1 MADVIQLLPDSVA
14 NQIAAGEVV
23 QRPASVVKELM
34 ENALDAGATK
44 VQVILKNA
52 GKGFIQVIDDG
63 KGMSPRDSR
72 MAFERHATSKISC
85 AQDLFNIRT
94 MGFRGEALASI
105 ASVAEVELRTKR
117 EEDELGTYLFVA
129 DSELKN
135 QENIDKTKE
144 LLTKYGLID
153 FINSY
158 PQELSGGMR
167 QRIALIRTLATNP
180 QVLLL
185 DEPFSALD
193 YQTRINVS
201 EDIFKMIKDSNVSA
215 ILVTHDI
222 SEAIAM
228 ADRVIVLSHRPA
240 KLKKIIDIKTDSPDN
255 TPFNKRL
262 SSEFR
267 KYFDEIWGLLN
278 E

>member
-1 MADVIQLLPDSVA
+1 MKNVSKTFYTEI
-14 NQIAAGEVV
+14 G
-23 QRPASVVKELM
+23 
-34 ENALDAGATK
+34 ALDVLEDITFNLNEGEIIAIVGPSGS
-44 VQVILKNA
+44 
-52 GKGFIQVIDDG
+52 GKSTLLNIISKLIEPTEGEIYVDG
-63 KGMSPRDSR
+63 EIGYMFQRD
-72 MAFERHATSKISC
+72 H
-85 AQDLFNIRT
+85 LFNWRT
-94 MGFRGEALASI
+94 VWKNIM
-105 ASVAEVELRTKR
+105 
-117 EEDELGTYLFVA
+117 LGL
-129 DSELKN
+129 EIKKEKN

-255 TPFNKRL
+255 TPFNNRL

>member
-1 MADVIQLLPDSVA
+1 MKKLEMKNVSKTFYTEI
-14 NQIAAGEVV
+14 G
-23 QRPASVVKELM
+23 
-34 ENALDAGATK
+34 ALDVLENITFNLNEGEIIAIVGPSGS
-44 VQVILKNA
+44 
-52 GKGFIQVIDDG
+52 GKSTLLNIISKLIEPTEGEIYVDG
-63 KGMSPRDSR
+63 EIGYMFQRD
-72 MAFERHATSKISC
+72 H
-85 AQDLFNIRT
+85 LFNWRT
-94 MGFRGEALASI
+94 VWKNIM
-105 ASVAEVELRTKR
+105 
-117 EEDELGTYLFVA
+117 LGL
-129 DSELKN
+129 EIKKEKN

-267 KYFDEIWGLLN
+267 KYVDEIWGLLN

>member
-1 MADVIQLLPDSVA
+1 MKKLEMKNVSKTFYTEI
-14 NQIAAGEVV
+14 G
-23 QRPASVVKELM
+23 
-34 ENALDAGATK
+34 ALDVLEDITFNLNEGEIIAIVGPSGS
-44 VQVILKNA
+44 
-52 GKGFIQVIDDG
+52 GKSTLLNIISKLIEPTEGEIYVDG
-63 KGMSPRDSR
+63 EIGYMFQRD
-72 MAFERHATSKISC
+72 H
-85 AQDLFNIRT
+85 LFNWRT
-94 MGFRGEALASI
+94 VWKNIM
-105 ASVAEVELRTKR
+105 
-117 EEDELGTYLFVA
+117 LGL
-129 DSELKN
+129 EIKKEKN
-135 QENIDKTKE
+135 QENIYKTKE

>member
-1 MADVIQLLPDSVA
+1 MKHVKKTFYTELGALDVLDDISFTLNQGEIVAIVGPSGAGKSTLLNIISGLLEPTS
-14 NQIAAGEVV
+14 GEVIV
-23 QRPASVVKELM
+23 DGDIGYMFQRDHLFNWRTVWKNLLIGLEIKKDKDEKKVERVKELL
-34 ENALDAGATK
+34 E
-44 VQVILKNA
+44 
-52 GKGFIQVIDDG
+52 
-63 KGMSPRDSR
+63 
-72 MAFERHATSKISC
+72 
-85 AQDLFNIRT
+85 
-94 MGFRGEALASI
+94 
-105 ASVAEVELRTKR
+105 
-117 EEDELGTYLFVA
+117 
-129 DSELKN
+129 
-135 QENIDKTKE
+135 
-144 LLTKYGLID
+144 KYGLID

-201 EDIFKMIKDSNVSA
+201 DDIYKMIKDSNVSA

-228 ADRVIVLSHRPA
+228 ADKVVVLSHRPA
-240 KLKKIIDIKTDSPDN
+240 RLKKIIDVRVNDKEM
-255 TPFNKRL
+255 TPLKKRV
-262 SSEFR
+262 SKEFR
-267 KYFDEIWGLLN
+267 EYFDEIWGLLD

>member
-1 MADVIQLLPDSVA
+1 MKNVSKTFYTEI
-14 NQIAAGEVV
+14 G
-23 QRPASVVKELM
+23 
-34 ENALDAGATK
+34 ALDVLENITFNLNEGEIIAIVGPSGS
-44 VQVILKNA
+44 
-52 GKGFIQVIDDG
+52 GKSTLLNIISKLIEPTEGEIYVDG
-63 KGMSPRDSR
+63 EIGYMFQRD
-72 MAFERHATSKISC
+72 H
-85 AQDLFNIRT
+85 LFNWRT
-94 MGFRGEALASI
+94 VWKNIM
-105 ASVAEVELRTKR
+105 
-117 EEDELGTYLFVA
+117 LGL
-129 DSELKN
+129 EIKKEKN
-135 QENIDKTKE
+135 QENIDKIKE

>member
-1 MADVIQLLPDSVA
+1 MKKLEMKNVSKTFYTEI
-14 NQIAAGEVV
+14 G
-23 QRPASVVKELM
+23 
-34 ENALDAGATK
+34 ALDVLENITFNLNEGEIIAIVGPSGS
-44 VQVILKNA
+44 
-52 GKGFIQVIDDG
+52 GKSTLLNIVSKLIEPTEGEIYVDG
-63 KGMSPRDSR
+63 EIGYMFQRD
-72 MAFERHATSKISC
+72 H
-85 AQDLFNIRT
+85 LFNWRT
-94 MGFRGEALASI
+94 VWKNIM
-105 ASVAEVELRTKR
+105 
-117 EEDELGTYLFVA
+117 LGL
-129 DSELKN
+129 EIKKEKN

>member
-1 MADVIQLLPDSVA
+1 MKKLEMKNVSKTFYTEI
-14 NQIAAGEVV
+14 G
-23 QRPASVVKELM
+23 
-34 ENALDAGATK
+34 ALDVLEDITFNLNEGEIIAIVGPSGSGKSTLLNIISK
-44 VQVILKNA
+44 LIEPTEGEIYVDGEIGYMFQRDHLFNWRTVWKNIMLGLEIKKEKNQKKLKN
-52 GKGFIQVIDDG
+52 GVD
-63 KGMSPRDSR
+63 
-72 MAFERHATSKISC
+72 
-85 AQDLFNIRT
+85 
-94 MGFRGEALASI
+94 
-105 ASVAEVELRTKR
+105 
-117 EEDELGTYLFVA
+117 
-129 DSELKN
+129 
-135 QENIDKTKE
+135 
-144 LLTKYGLID
+144 KYGLID

>member
-1 MADVIQLLPDSVA
+1 MKKLEMKNVSKTFYTEI
-14 NQIAAGEVV
+14 G
-23 QRPASVVKELM
+23 
-34 ENALDAGATK
+34 ALDVLEDITFNLNEGEIIAIVGPSGS
-44 VQVILKNA
+44 
-52 GKGFIQVIDDG
+52 GKSTLLNIISKLIEPTEGEIYVDG
-63 KGMSPRDSR
+63 EIGYMFQRDR
-72 MAFERHATSKISC
+72 
-85 AQDLFNIRT
+85 LFNWRT
-94 MGFRGEALASI
+94 VWKNIM
-105 ASVAEVELRTKR
+105 
-117 EEDELGTYLFVA
+117 LGL
-129 DSELKN
+129 EIKKEKN

>member
-1 MADVIQLLPDSVA
+1 MKNVSKTFYTEI
-14 NQIAAGEVV
+14 G
-23 QRPASVVKELM
+23 
-34 ENALDAGATK
+34 ALDVLEDITFNLNEGEIIAIVGPSGS
-44 VQVILKNA
+44 
-52 GKGFIQVIDDG
+52 GKSTLLNIISKLIEPTEGEIYVDG
-63 KGMSPRDSR
+63 EIGYMFQRD
-72 MAFERHATSKISC
+72 H
-85 AQDLFNIRT
+85 LFNWRT
-94 MGFRGEALASI
+94 VWKNIM
-105 ASVAEVELRTKR
+105 
-117 EEDELGTYLFVA
+117 LGL
-129 DSELKN
+129 EIKKEKN
-135 QENIDKTKE
+135 QENIDKTKD

>member
-1 MADVIQLLPDSVA
+1 MKKLEMKNVSKTFYTEI
-14 NQIAAGEVV
+14 G
-23 QRPASVVKELM
+23 
-34 ENALDAGATK
+34 ALDVLEDITFNLNEGEIIAIVGPSGS
-44 VQVILKNA
+44 
-52 GKGFIQVIDDG
+52 GKSTLLNIISKLIEPTEGEIYVDG
-63 KGMSPRDSR
+63 EIGYMFQRD
-72 MAFERHATSKISC
+72 H
-85 AQDLFNIRT
+85 LFNWRT
-94 MGFRGEALASI
+94 VWKNIM
-105 ASVAEVELRTKR
+105 
-117 EEDELGTYLFVA
+117 LGL
-129 DSELKN
+129 EIKKEKN

-193 YQTRINVS
+193 YQTRINDS

>member
-1 MADVIQLLPDSVA
+1 MKKLEMKNVSKTFYTEI
-14 NQIAAGEVV
+14 G
-23 QRPASVVKELM
+23 
-34 ENALDAGATK
+34 ALDVLENITFNLNEGEIIAIVGPSGS
-44 VQVILKNA
+44 
-52 GKGFIQVIDDG
+52 GKSTLLNIISKLIEPTEGEIYVDG
-63 KGMSPRDSR
+63 EIGYMFQRD
-72 MAFERHATSKISC
+72 H
-85 AQDLFNIRT
+85 LFNWRT
-94 MGFRGEALASI
+94 VWKNIM
-105 ASVAEVELRTKR
+105 
-117 EEDELGTYLFVA
+117 LGL
-129 DSELKN
+129 EIKKEKN

-267 KYFDEIWGLLN
+267 KYFDEIWGFLN

>member
-1 MADVIQLLPDSVA
+1 MKKLEMKNVSKTFYTEI
-14 NQIAAGEVV
+14 G
-23 QRPASVVKELM
+23 
-34 ENALDAGATK
+34 ALDVLENITFNLNEGEIIAIVGPSGS
-44 VQVILKNA
+44 
-52 GKGFIQVIDDG
+52 GKSTLLNIISKLIEPTEGEINVDG
-63 KGMSPRDSR
+63 EIGYMFQRD
-72 MAFERHATSKISC
+72 H
-85 AQDLFNIRT
+85 LFNWRT
-94 MGFRGEALASI
+94 VWKNIM
-105 ASVAEVELRTKR
+105 
-117 EEDELGTYLFVA
+117 LGL
-129 DSELKN
+129 EIKKEKN

>member
-1 MADVIQLLPDSVA
+1 MKKLEMKNVSKTFYTEI
-14 NQIAAGEVV
+14 G
-23 QRPASVVKELM
+23 
-34 ENALDAGATK
+34 ALDVLEDITFDLNEGEIIAIVGPSGS
-44 VQVILKNA
+44 
-52 GKGFIQVIDDG
+52 GKSTLLNIISKLIEPTEGEIYVDG
-63 KGMSPRDSR
+63 EIGYMFQRD
-72 MAFERHATSKISC
+72 H
-85 AQDLFNIRT
+85 LFNWRT
-94 MGFRGEALASI
+94 VWKNIM
-105 ASVAEVELRTKR
+105 
-117 EEDELGTYLFVA
+117 LGL
-129 DSELKN
+129 EIKKEKN
-135 QENIDKTKE
+135 QENIDKIKE

>member
-1 MADVIQLLPDSVA
+1 MKKLEMKNVSKTFYTEI
-14 NQIAAGEVV
+14 G
-23 QRPASVVKELM
+23 
-34 ENALDAGATK
+34 ALDVLENITFNLNEGEIIAIVGPSGS
-44 VQVILKNA
+44 
-52 GKGFIQVIDDG
+52 GKSTLLNIISKLIEPTEGEIYVDGEIGYMIQ
-63 KGMSPRDSR
+63 RD
-72 MAFERHATSKISC
+72 H
-85 AQDLFNIRT
+85 LFNWRT
-94 MGFRGEALASI
+94 VWKNIM
-105 ASVAEVELRTKR
+105 
-117 EEDELGTYLFVA
+117 LGL
-129 DSELKN
+129 EIKKEKN

>member
-1 MADVIQLLPDSVA
+1 MKKLEMKNVSKTFYTEI
-14 NQIAAGEVV
+14 G
-23 QRPASVVKELM
+23 
-34 ENALDAGATK
+34 ALDVLENITFNLNEGEIIAIVGPSGS
-44 VQVILKNA
+44 
-52 GKGFIQVIDDG
+52 GKSTLLNIISKLIEPTEGEIYVDG
-63 KGMSPRDSR
+63 EIGYMFQRD
-72 MAFERHATSKISC
+72 H
-85 AQDLFNIRT
+85 LFNWRT
-94 MGFRGEALASI
+94 VWKNIM
-105 ASVAEVELRTKR
+105 
-117 EEDELGTYLFVA
+117 LGL
-129 DSELKN
+129 EIKKEKN

-215 ILVTHDI
+215 ILATHDI

>member
-1 MADVIQLLPDSVA
+1 
-14 NQIAAGEVV
+14 
-23 QRPASVVKELM
+23 VKKLEM
-34 ENALDAGATK
+34 KNVSKTFYTEIGALDVLEDITFDLNEGEIIAIVGPSGS
-44 VQVILKNA
+44 
-52 GKGFIQVIDDG
+52 GKSTLLNIISKLIEPTEGEIYVDG
-63 KGMSPRDSR
+63 EIGYMFQRD
-72 MAFERHATSKISC
+72 H
-85 AQDLFNIRT
+85 LFNWRT
-94 MGFRGEALASI
+94 VWKNIM
-105 ASVAEVELRTKR
+105 
-117 EEDELGTYLFVA
+117 LGL
-129 DSELKN
+129 EIKKEKN
-135 QENIDKTKE
+135 QENIDKIKE

>member
-1 MADVIQLLPDSVA
+1 MKKLEMKNVSKTFYTEI
-14 NQIAAGEVV
+14 G
-23 QRPASVVKELM
+23 
-34 ENALDAGATK
+34 ALDVLEDITFNLNEGEIIAIVGPSGS
-44 VQVILKNA
+44 
-52 GKGFIQVIDDG
+52 GKSTLLNIISKLIEPTEGEIYVDG
-63 KGMSPRDSR
+63 EIGYMFQRD
-72 MAFERHATSKISC
+72 H
-85 AQDLFNIRT
+85 LFNWRT
-94 MGFRGEALASI
+94 VWKNIM
-105 ASVAEVELRTKR
+105 
-117 EEDELGTYLFVA
+117 LGL
-129 DSELKN
+129 EIKKEKN

-185 DEPFSALD
+185 DEPSSALD

>member
-1 MADVIQLLPDSVA
+1 MKKLEMMNVSKTFYTEI
-14 NQIAAGEVV
+14 G
-23 QRPASVVKELM
+23 
-34 ENALDAGATK
+34 ALDVLEDITFNLNEGEIIAIVGPSGS
-44 VQVILKNA
+44 
-52 GKGFIQVIDDG
+52 GKSTLLNIISKLIEPTEGEIYVDG
-63 KGMSPRDSR
+63 EIGYMFQRD
-72 MAFERHATSKISC
+72 H
-85 AQDLFNIRT
+85 LFNRRT
-94 MGFRGEALASI
+94 VWKNIM
-105 ASVAEVELRTKR
+105 
-117 EEDELGTYLFVA
+117 LGL
-129 DSELKN
+129 EIKKEKN

-193 YQTRINVS
+193 YQTRINIS
-201 EDIFKMIKDSNVSA
+201 EGIFKMIKDSNVSA

>member
-1 MADVIQLLPDSVA
+1 MKKLEMKNVSKTFYTEI
-14 NQIAAGEVV
+14 G
-23 QRPASVVKELM
+23 
-34 ENALDAGATK
+34 ALDVLENITFNLNEGEIIAIVGPSGS
-44 VQVILKNA
+44 
-52 GKGFIQVIDDG
+52 GKSTLLNIISKLIEPTEGEICVDG
-63 KGMSPRDSR
+63 EIGYMFQRD
-72 MAFERHATSKISC
+72 H
-85 AQDLFNIRT
+85 LFNWRT
-94 MGFRGEALASI
+94 VWKNIM
-105 ASVAEVELRTKR
+105 
-117 EEDELGTYLFVA
+117 LGL
-129 DSELKN
+129 EIKKEKN

>member
-1 MADVIQLLPDSVA
+1 MKNVSKTFYTEI
-14 NQIAAGEVV
+14 G
-23 QRPASVVKELM
+23 
-34 ENALDAGATK
+34 ALDVLEDITFNLNEGEIIAIVGPSGS
-44 VQVILKNA
+44 
-52 GKGFIQVIDDG
+52 GKSTLLNIISKLIEPTEGEIYIDG
-63 KGMSPRDSR
+63 EIGYMFQRD
-72 MAFERHATSKISC
+72 H
-85 AQDLFNIRT
+85 LFNWRT
-94 MGFRGEALASI
+94 VWKNIM
-105 ASVAEVELRTKR
+105 
-117 EEDELGTYLFVA
+117 LGL
-129 DSELKN
+129 EIKKEKN

>member
-1 MADVIQLLPDSVA
+1 MKKLEMKNVSKTFYTEI
-14 NQIAAGEVV
+14 G
-23 QRPASVVKELM
+23 
-34 ENALDAGATK
+34 ALDVLEDITFNLNEGEIIAIVGPSGS
-44 VQVILKNA
+44 
-52 GKGFIQVIDDG
+52 GKSTLLNIISKLIEPTEGEIYVDG
-63 KGMSPRDSR
+63 EIGYMFQCD
-72 MAFERHATSKISC
+72 H
-85 AQDLFNIRT
+85 LFNWRT
-94 MGFRGEALASI
+94 VWKNIM
-105 ASVAEVELRTKR
+105 
-117 EEDELGTYLFVA
+117 LGL
-129 DSELKN
+129 EIKKEKN

>member
-1 MADVIQLLPDSVA
+1 MKKLEMKNVSKTFYTEI
-14 NQIAAGEVV
+14 G
-23 QRPASVVKELM
+23 
-34 ENALDAGATK
+34 ALDVLEDITFNLNEGEIIAIVGPSGS
-44 VQVILKNA
+44 
-52 GKGFIQVIDDG
+52 GKSTLLNIISKLIEPTEGKIYVDG
-63 KGMSPRDSR
+63 EIGYMFQRD
-72 MAFERHATSKISC
+72 H
-85 AQDLFNIRT
+85 LFNWRT
-94 MGFRGEALASI
+94 VWKNIM
-105 ASVAEVELRTKR
+105 
-117 EEDELGTYLFVA
+117 LGL
-129 DSELKN
+129 EIKKEKN

>member
-1 MADVIQLLPDSVA
+1 MKKLEMKNVSKTFYTEI
-14 NQIAAGEVV
+14 G
-23 QRPASVVKELM
+23 
-34 ENALDAGATK
+34 ALDVLEDITFNLNEGEIIAIVGPSGS
-44 VQVILKNA
+44 
-52 GKGFIQVIDDG
+52 GKSTLLNIISKLIEPTEGEIYVDG
-63 KGMSPRDSR
+63 EIGYMFQRD
-72 MAFERHATSKISC
+72 H
-85 AQDLFNIRT
+85 LFNWRT
-94 MGFRGEALASI
+94 VRKNIM
-105 ASVAEVELRTKR
+105 
-117 EEDELGTYLFVA
+117 LGL
-129 DSELKN
+129 EIKKEKN

>member
-1 MADVIQLLPDSVA
+1 MKKLEMKNVSKTFYTEI
-14 NQIAAGEVV
+14 G
-23 QRPASVVKELM
+23 
-34 ENALDAGATK
+34 ALDVLENIT
-44 VQVILKNA
+44 
-52 GKGFIQVIDDG
+52 
-63 KGMSPRDSR
+63 
-72 MAFERHATSKISC
+72 
-85 AQDLFNIRT
+85 FNLNE
-94 MGFRGEALASI
+94 GEII
-105 ASVAEVELRTKR
+105 ASVGPGGSGKSTLLNIISKLIEPTEGEIYVDGEIGYMFQRDHLFNWRTVWKNIM
-117 EEDELGTYLFVA
+117 LGL
-129 DSELKN
+129 EIKKEKN